1 MRKHCLLYDVTLF
14 TDVSRIFTFH
24 NSPFISLHRCCLL
37 ACNISGNKRLGGR
50 AWPGRLATPSNAGG
64 TRHPL
69 TLTAISISVTQRRSV
84 VLWSLCDAMPSD
96 STKLVAHPVDGVLVV
111 GANEIVYVDG
121 GGRIRCGVAS
131 NGFARATCPSS
142 LVSAKV
148 DNASSAT
155 SASTAEA
162 IVAANPSPLPLLS
175 FALDG
180 CRISFVS
187 DDVAALCSRGGTVFS
202 LEIHRGVEFSAGSGR
217 VAQSLSLS
225 HMNCRLGG
233 IGMVSSLSA
242 LPLAT
247 LGGKSIGGSSFDD
260 LAAKMGGIDE
270 TGKKHQDG
278 TKLGVLFAGSRLGD
292 STLLFYGMRERVTLI
307 EPDAE
312 GDDEKAGAGGKRK
325 RDQKDQKEAGGPD
338 QKRGAVK
345 DESSTAANDAAAV
358 TDDED
363 AYRMEEEALYA
374 PPEEGELE
382 GWGGENVAVIAKD
395 DDLTKKSSK
404 ASPLAG
410 GIRPTIDALSV
421 FDSPA
426 PRAIDSLTGLGPL
439 GAGTIGPTSA
449 AGAGGR
455 GASSTSV
462 HPCGWGTSGGLA
474 VLTVPGMNAS
484 SSENGGSG
492 TMVTE
497 ADCRDIS
504 TIFSLQEC
512 GLVLLGREAGGTVV
526 MRMSKPQGTK
536 MVSSPMSPQSSST
549 AAVGALSIE
558 SAKKMK
564 VGDLRE
570 ELRKRN
576 LDIEGLK
583 EVLQDRLI
591 AAIEKEEQESN
602 ATPKVKV
609 KTEEIV
615 DNDQSDSKDT
625 GFVEVDMDELTG
637 EAVGDLYDAQAMEVD
652 DEDVSTL
659 ITGDDATVASILKS
673 TKLLQATEWSPANA
687 VRDNYISLLVASG
700 TRYFL
705 VILFVSTSGTVG
717 LVETIEIR
725 PPSTPQVATDESIQ
739 LISSTPFAKQG
750 LEGDDSQL
758 ELGLVWSNG
767 FGTLA
772 VLRNDGDFHLSSVTL
787 DGTNEDSNAMKEK
800 DNEEE
805 EDDEVERYY
814 ASNLIISLDIFEA
827 SSNLFKGSLA
837 SSGEEAKVSD
847 GAGDDQRASESYGAG
862 LSSNDFDADDFEL
875 YGSAIGVDTKGR
887 AESSTS
893 DTTAA
898 GGNDASRTIAPTRI
912 NPMGGSADREG
923 PSTTFLAICRQSGS
937 LEIHDIAKVDFAC
950 GLNDSS
956 LVWQSS
962 GCGIG
967 SPVLVQGA
975 LKPPRTPR
983 MHSSRTVEMRLFF
996 AGPSKL
1002 DSATSSSGDVLGQIR
1017 SFCLLVETDLGDIHL
1032 YAASDRGSAI
1042 DFTRIPTGMV
1052 GRPSK
1057 DQARHTL
1064 KLRRRKIII
1073 TPSPEE
1079 SEQYR
1084 PNRLH
1089 RFSSISNQSGIF
1101 ARSARPFWVV
1111 SERGA
1116 PAVVQHRARHVA
1128 PAGGK
1133 DVPVAGFC
1141 DRIALPEKG
1150 GVQRNGFLTLHERIG
1165 RVGSQ
1170 RITVFDG

>member
-1 MRKHCLLYDVTLF
+1 
-14 TDVSRIFTFH
+14 
-24 NSPFISLHRCCLL
+24 
-37 ACNISGNKRLGGR
+37 
-50 AWPGRLATPSNAGG
+50 
-64 TRHPL
+64 
-69 TLTAISISVTQRRSV
+69 
-84 VLWSLCDAMPSD
+84 MPAD

-121 GGRIRCGVAS
+121 GGRMRCGVAS

-148 DNASSAT
+148 DNASSA
-155 SASTAEA
+155 AAEA
-162 IVAANPSPLPLLS
+162 IVTGNPSPLPLLS

-187 DDVAALCSRGGTVFS
+187 DDVAALCSRDGTVYS

-217 VAQSLSLS
+217 VAHSLSLS
-225 HMNCRLGG
+225 PMICRLGG

-247 LGGKSIGGSSFDD
+247 FGGKSIGGSSFDD

-270 TGKKHQDG
+270 AGKKNQDG

-312 GDDEKAGAGGKRK
+312 SDDEKSGAGGKRK
-325 RDQKDQKEAGGPD
+325 RDQSDQKGAGGPD

-345 DESSTAANDAAAV
+345 DESSTASNDAAAV

-382 GWGGENVAVIAKD
+382 GWGGGSVAVIAKD
-395 DDLTKKSSK
+395 DDLTKKSTK
-404 ASPLAG
+404 ASTLAG

-449 AGAGGR
+449 ASAGGR

-462 HPCGWGTSGGLA
+462 HPCGWGTSGCLA

-497 ADCRDIS
+497 ADCRDVS

-512 GLVLLGREAGGTVV
+512 GLVLLGKEAGGTVV
-526 MRMSKPQGTK
+526 MRMSKPKSKDTK
-536 MVSSPMSPQSSST
+536 MVSSPMSPESSST

-583 EVLQDRLI
+583 QVLQDRLI

-602 ATPKVKV
+602 STLTTKV
-609 KTEEIV
+609 KTEDID
-615 DNDQSDSKDT
+615 DNDQSEDT

-652 DEDVSTL
+652 DADASTL

-717 LVETIEIR
+717 LVETIEMR

-739 LISSTPFAKQG
+739 LISSTPFTKQG

-772 VLRNDGDFHLSSVTL
+772 VLRNDGDFHLSSITL
-787 DGTNEDSNAMKEK
+787 DGTNEDSDAMKEK
-800 DNEEE
+800 DDEEE
-805 EDDEVERYY
+805 EDDEVERHY
-814 ASNLIISLDIFEA
+814 ASNSIVSLDIFEA
-827 SSNLFKGSLA
+827 SSNLFKGSPA
-837 SSGEEAKVSD
+837 SSGEEVKVSD
-847 GAGDDQRASESYGAG
+847 GTGDDHQRAGESYGAG
-862 LSSNDFDADDFEL
+862 LFSNDFDADDFEL
-875 YGSAIGVDTKGR
+875 YGSAIGVDANGR

-893 DTTAA
+893 ATTAA
-898 GGNDASRTIAPTRI
+898 GGNEASRTIAPTRI

-996 AGPSKL
+996 AGPSRSEL
-1002 DSATSSSGDVLGQIR
+1002 ASPSSGDVLGPMR

-1064 KLRRRKIII
+1064 KLRRRKIIA

-1089 RFSSISNQSGIF
+1089 RFASISSQSGLF
-1101 ARSARPFWVV
+1101 ARTARPFWVV

-1133 DVPVAGFC
+1133 DVPMAGFC
-1141 DRIALPEKG
+1141 DKIALPEKG
-1150 GVQRNGFLTLHERIG
+1150 GVQRYGFLTLHERIG